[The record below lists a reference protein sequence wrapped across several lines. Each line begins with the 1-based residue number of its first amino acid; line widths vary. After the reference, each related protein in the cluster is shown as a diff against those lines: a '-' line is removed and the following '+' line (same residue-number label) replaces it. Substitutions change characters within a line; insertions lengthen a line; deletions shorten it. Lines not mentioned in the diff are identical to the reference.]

1 MENQNNPEENQ
12 LQIELTPEV
21 AQGTYTNLAILSHS
35 HAEFIADFVRIVP
48 GMNKAP
54 VVSRL
59 IIAPEHAKRL
69 LFALQDNI
77 AKYEKQFGAI
87 LKSFSVNDDT
97 LYITRTATSY
107 MKSPSLLYIMYAG

>member
-69 LFALQDNI
+69 LCLSKNSKAAARLRHS
-77 AKYEKQFGAI
+77 AC
-87 LKSFSVNDDT
+87 LKAMRK
-97 LYITRTATSY
+97 I
-107 MKSPSLLYIMYAG
+107 I